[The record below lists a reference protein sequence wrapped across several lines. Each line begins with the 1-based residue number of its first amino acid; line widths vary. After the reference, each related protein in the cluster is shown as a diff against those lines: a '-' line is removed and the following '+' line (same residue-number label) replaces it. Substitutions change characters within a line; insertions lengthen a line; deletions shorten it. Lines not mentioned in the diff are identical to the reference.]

1 MSEQK
6 NSEYFNINKNSKYQ
20 KILQPTTN
28 VFITRKSFNL
38 IKTKSPLNLK
48 QNNSNNFKLARYRIK
63 SDNLNISQHIISN
76 SAQSKYNQ
84 FIANSQSQK
93 LINNTLHI
101 KNIKKNF
108 LENIDI
114 NDINTEK
121 FLLLK
126 INEVNKTLEENENIF
141 RYNQKI
147 LKKKLEEKENQINNL
162 RSELVKEKIRKQNL
176 FQNEYNENKN
186 NLLDEIK
193 QLQKQVDR
201 LSNMNSELSLQN
213 SEYEKIIKNLEN
225 KNKENI
231 LKIKQMN
238 KNYNSLIK
246 EKTIDI
252 LENEIKQYINDLN
265 IQIESSLNE
274 LNSLNEEMSFLKEEN
289 KKLKMLSNEI
299 IQARNETEIF
309 FLDVLNDAKID
320 LYKQKKDKIRKF
332 SFFPRLKNFY
342 EKENEIKVDIKE
354 LSPEMRE
361 KILRNLFEK
370 INEGYNEK
378 KYRELNYIMNENIDD
393 IKN

>member
-20 KILQPTTN
+20 KILQPATN

-48 QNNSNNFKLARYRIK
+48 QNNSNNFKLTRYRIK

-76 SAQSKYNQ
+76 SAQSKSNQ

-93 LINNTLHI
+93 LINNTLQI
-101 KNIKKNF
+101 KSIKKNF
-108 LENIDI
+108 LDNIDI

-193 QLQKQVDR
+193 QLQKQVNK

>member
-48 QNNSNNFKLARYRIK
+48 QNNSNNFKLTKYRIK

-76 SAQSKYNQ
+76 SAQSKSNQ

-176 FQNEYNENKN
+176 FKNEYNENKN

-193 QLQKQVDR
+193 QLQKQVNK

-238 KNYNSLIK
+238 KNLYSLIQ

-370 INEGYNEK
+370 INEGYNDK

>member
-48 QNNSNNFKLARYRIK
+48 QNKNNKFKLTKYKIK
-63 SDNLNISQHIISN
+63 SDDLNISQHIISN
-76 SAQSKYNQ
+76 SAQSKSNQ
-84 FIANSQSQK
+84 FITNSQSQK

-193 QLQKQVDR
+193 QLQKQVNK

-238 KNYNSLIK
+238 KNLYSLIQ

-378 KYRELNYIMNENIDD
+378 KYRELKYIMNENIDD

>member
-6 NSEYFNINKNSKYQ
+6 NSEYFNINKNSKYH

-48 QNNSNNFKLARYRIK
+48 QNNSNNFKLTKYRIK

-76 SAQSKYNQ
+76 SANSKINQ
-84 FIANSQSQK
+84 FIKNSQSQK
-93 LINNTLHI
+93 LINNTLQI
-101 KNIKKNF
+101 KSIKKNF
-108 LENIDI
+108 LDNIDI

-238 KNYNSLIK
+238 KNLYSLIQ

>member
-48 QNNSNNFKLARYRIK
+48 QNKNNKFKLTKYRIK

-76 SAQSKYNQ
+76 SANSKINQ
-84 FIANSQSQK
+84 FIKNSQSQK
-93 LINNTLHI
+93 LINNTLQI
-101 KNIKKNF
+101 KSIKKNF
-108 LENIDI
+108 LDNIDI

-193 QLQKQVDR
+193 QLQKQVNK

-238 KNYNSLIK
+238 KNLYSLIQ

>member
-48 QNNSNNFKLARYRIK
+48 QNNSNNFKLTKYRIK

-76 SAQSKYNQ
+76 SAQSKSNQ

-193 QLQKQVDR
+193 QLQKQVNR

-238 KNYNSLIK
+238 KNLYSLIQ

>member
-20 KILQPTTN
+20 KILQPATN

-48 QNNSNNFKLARYRIK
+48 QNNSNNFKLTKYRIK

-76 SAQSKYNQ
+76 SANSKINQ
-84 FIANSQSQK
+84 FIKNSQSQK
-93 LINNTLHI
+93 LINNTLQI
-101 KNIKKNF
+101 KSIKKNF
-108 LENIDI
+108 LDNIDI

-193 QLQKQVDR
+193 QLQKQVNK

-238 KNYNSLIK
+238 KNLYSLIQ

>member
-20 KILQPTTN
+20 KILQPATN

-48 QNNSNNFKLARYRIK
+48 KNNSNNFKLTKYRIK

-76 SAQSKYNQ
+76 SANSKINQ
-84 FIANSQSQK
+84 FIKNSQSQK

-108 LENIDI
+108 LDNIDI

-193 QLQKQVDR
+193 QLQKQVNK

-238 KNYNSLIK
+238 KNLYSLIQ

>member
-20 KILQPTTN
+20 KILQPATN

-48 QNNSNNFKLARYRIK
+48 QNNSNNFKLTKYRIK

-76 SAQSKYNQ
+76 SANSKINQ
-84 FIANSQSQK
+84 FIKNSKSQK

-162 RSELVKEKIRKQNL
+162 KSELVKEKIRKQNL

-193 QLQKQVDR
+193 QLQKQVNK

-238 KNYNSLIK
+238 KNLYSLIQ

>member
-20 KILQPTTN
+20 KILQPATN

-48 QNNSNNFKLARYRIK
+48 QNNSNNLKLTKYRIK

-193 QLQKQVDR
+193 QLQKQVNK

-238 KNYNSLIK
+238 KNLYSLIQ

>member
-238 KNYNSLIK
+238 KNYNSLIQ

>member
-6 NSEYFNINKNSKYQ
+6 NSEYFNINKNSNYQ
-20 KILQPTTN
+20 KILQPATN

-48 QNNSNNFKLARYRIK
+48 QNNSNNFKLTKYRIK

-76 SAQSKYNQ
+76 NTNSKINQ
-84 FIANSQSQK
+84 FIKNSQSQK
-93 LINNTLHI
+93 LINNTLQI
-101 KNIKKNF
+101 KSIKKNF
-108 LENIDI
+108 LDNIDI

-193 QLQKQVDR
+193 QLQKQVNK

-238 KNYNSLIK
+238 KNLYSLIQ

-309 FLDVLNDAKID
+309 FLDVLNDAKVD

>member
-48 QNNSNNFKLARYRIK
+48 QNNSNNFKLTKYRIK

-76 SAQSKYNQ
+76 SAQSKSNQ

-193 QLQKQVDR
+193 QLQKQVNK

-238 KNYNSLIK
+238 KNLYSLIQ

-361 KILRNLFEK
+361 KVLRNLFEK

>member
-20 KILQPTTN
+20 KILQPATN

-48 QNNSNNFKLARYRIK
+48 QNNSNNFKLTKYRIK

-76 SAQSKYNQ
+76 SAQSKSNQ
-84 FIANSQSQK
+84 FIANSRSQK

-238 KNYNSLIK
+238 KNYNSLIQ

>member
-20 KILQPTTN
+20 KILQPATN

-48 QNNSNNFKLARYRIK
+48 QNNSNNFKLTKYRIK

-76 SAQSKYNQ
+76 SAQSKFNQ

-93 LINNTLHI
+93 LINNTLQI
-101 KNIKKNF
+101 KSIKKNF
-108 LENIDI
+108 LDNIDI

-238 KNYNSLIK
+238 KNLYSLIQ

>member
-48 QNNSNNFKLARYRIK
+48 QNNSNNFKLTRYRIK

-162 RSELVKEKIRKQNL
+162 RS
-176 FQNEYNENKN
+176 
-186 NLLDEIK
+186 
-193 QLQKQVDR
+193 QLQKQVNK

-238 KNYNSLIK
+238 KNLYSLIQ

>member
-48 QNNSNNFKLARYRIK
+48 QNKNNKFKLTKYRIK

-76 SAQSKYNQ
+76 SAQSKSNQ

-162 RSELVKEKIRKQNL
+162 RSMKI
-176 FQNEYNENKN
+176 
-186 NLLDEIK
+186 
-193 QLQKQVDR
+193 
-201 LSNMNSELSLQN
+201 
-213 SEYEKIIKNLEN
+213 KIIYWMK
-225 KNKENI
+225 
-231 LKIKQMN
+231 
-238 KNYNSLIK
+238 
-246 EKTIDI
+246 
-252 LENEIKQYINDLN
+252 
-265 IQIESSLNE
+265 
-274 LNSLNEEMSFLKEEN
+274 LNS
-289 KKLKMLSNEI
+289 
-299 IQARNETEIF
+299 
-309 FLDVLNDAKID
+309 
-320 LYKQKKDKIRKF
+320 YKNR
-332 SFFPRLKNFY
+332 
-342 EKENEIKVDIKE
+342 
-354 LSPEMRE
+354 
-361 KILRNLFEK
+361 
-370 INEGYNEK
+370 
-378 KYRELNYIMNENIDD
+378 
-393 IKN
+393 

>member
-48 QNNSNNFKLARYRIK
+48 QNNSNNFKLTKYRIK

-76 SAQSKYNQ
+76 SAQSKSNQ

-108 LENIDI
+108 LDNIDI

-193 QLQKQVDR
+193 QLQKQVNK

-238 KNYNSLIK
+238 KNLYSLIQ

>member
-6 NSEYFNINKNSKYQ
+6 NSEYFNINKNSKYH

-48 QNNSNNFKLARYRIK
+48 QNNSNNFKLTKYRIK

-76 SAQSKYNQ
+76 SANSKINQ
-84 FIANSQSQK
+84 FIKNSQSQK
-93 LINNTLHI
+93 LINNTLQI
-101 KNIKKNF
+101 KSIKKNF
-108 LENIDI
+108 LDNIDI

-193 QLQKQVDR
+193 QLQKKVNK

-238 KNYNSLIK
+238 KNLYSLIQ

>member
-28 VFITRKSFNL
+28 DFITRKSFNL

-48 QNNSNNFKLARYRIK
+48 QNKNSKFKLTKYKIK
-63 SDNLNISQHIISN
+63 SDDLNISQHIISN
-76 SAQSKYNQ
+76 SANSKINQ
-84 FIANSQSQK
+84 FIKNSQSQK
-93 LINNTLHI
+93 LINNTLQI
-101 KNIKKNF
+101 KSTKKNF
-108 LENIDI
+108 LDNIDI

-193 QLQKQVDR
+193 QLQKQVNK

-238 KNYNSLIK
+238 KNLYSLIQ

-274 LNSLNEEMSFLKEEN
+274 LNSLNEEMSSIKEEN
-289 KKLKMLSNEI
+289 KKLKMLSREI
-299 IQARNETEIF
+299 IEARSDTELF
-309 FLDVLNDAKID
+309 FIDVLNDAKKD
-320 LYKQKKDKIRKF
+320 LYKQKKEKIRGF
-332 SFFPRLKNFY
+332 SFFPKLKNFY
-342 EKENEIKVDIKE
+342 DKGDEIKVDIRE
-354 LSPEMRE
+354 LTPEMRE
-361 KILRNLFEK
+361 KMLRNLFEK
-370 INEGYNEK
+370 INRSHNENNFL
-378 KYRELNYIMNENIDD
+378 ELNYMINGDIDNIEN
-393 IKN
+393 

>member
-20 KILQPTTN
+20 KILQPATN

-48 QNNSNNFKLARYRIK
+48 KNNSNNFKLTKYRIK

-76 SAQSKYNQ
+76 SANSKINQ
-84 FIANSQSQK
+84 FIKNSQSQK
-93 LINNTLHI
+93 LINNTLQI
-101 KNIKKNF
+101 KSIKKNF
-108 LENIDI
+108 LDNIDI

-193 QLQKQVDR
+193 QLQKQVNK

-238 KNYNSLIK
+238 KNLYSLIQ

>member
-20 KILQPTTN
+20 KILQPATN

-48 QNNSNNFKLARYRIK
+48 QNNSNNFKLTKYRIK

-76 SAQSKYNQ
+76 SANSKINQ
-84 FIANSQSQK
+84 FIKNSQSQK
-93 LINNTLHI
+93 LINNTLQI
-101 KNIKKNF
+101 KSIKKNF
-108 LENIDI
+108 LDNIDI

-193 QLQKQVDR
+193 QLQKQVNK

>member
-48 QNNSNNFKLARYRIK
+48 QNKNNKFKLTKYRIK

-76 SAQSKYNQ
+76 SAQSKSNQ

>member
-20 KILQPTTN
+20 KILQPATN

-48 QNNSNNFKLARYRIK
+48 QNNSNNFKLTKYRIK

-76 SAQSKYNQ
+76 SANSKINQ
-84 FIANSQSQK
+84 FIKNSQSQK
-93 LINNTLHI
+93 LINNTLQI
-101 KNIKKNF
+101 KSIKKNF
-108 LENIDI
+108 LDNIDI

>member
-48 QNNSNNFKLARYRIK
+48 QNKNNKFKLTKYRIK

-76 SAQSKYNQ
+76 SAQSKSNQ

-147 LKKKLEEKENQINNL
+147 LRKKLEEKENQINNL

-193 QLQKQVDR
+193 QLQKQVNK

-238 KNYNSLIK
+238 KNYNSLIQ

>member
-48 QNNSNNFKLARYRIK
+48 QNNSNNFKLTKYRIK

-76 SAQSKYNQ
+76 SANSKINQ
-84 FIANSQSQK
+84 FIKNSQSQK
-93 LINNTLHI
+93 LINNTLQI
-101 KNIKKNF
+101 KSIKKNF
-108 LENIDI
+108 LDNIDI

>member
-48 QNNSNNFKLARYRIK
+48 QNKNNKFKLTKYKIK
-63 SDNLNISQHIISN
+63 SDDLNISQHIISN
-76 SAQSKYNQ
+76 SAQSKSNQ
-84 FIANSQSQK
+84 FITNSQSQK

-193 QLQKQVDR
+193 QLQKQVNK

-238 KNYNSLIK
+238 KNLYSLIQ

>member
-20 KILQPTTN
+20 KILQPATN

-48 QNNSNNFKLARYRIK
+48 QNNSNNFKLTKYRIK

-76 SAQSKYNQ
+76 SANSKINQ
-84 FIANSQSQK
+84 FIKNSQSQK
-93 LINNTLHI
+93 LINNTLQI
-101 KNIKKNF
+101 KSIKKNF
-108 LENIDI
+108 LDNIDI

-238 KNYNSLIK
+238 KNLYSLIQ

-265 IQIESSLNE
+265 IQIETSLNE

>member
-48 QNNSNNFKLARYRIK
+48 QNNSNNFKLTKYRIK

-76 SAQSKYNQ
+76 SANSKINQ
-84 FIANSQSQK
+84 FIKNSQSQK

-193 QLQKQVDR
+193 QLQKQVNK

-238 KNYNSLIK
+238 KNLYSLIQ

>member
-6 NSEYFNINKNSKYQ
+6 NSECFNINKNSKYQ
-20 KILQPTTN
+20 KILQPKTN
-28 VFITRKSFNL
+28 VFISRKSFNL

-48 QNNSNNFKLARYRIK
+48 QNNSNNFKLTKYRIK

-76 SAQSKYNQ
+76 SANSKINQ
-84 FIANSQSQK
+84 FIKNSQSQK
-93 LINNTLHI
+93 LINNTLQI
-101 KNIKKNF
+101 KSIKKNF
-108 LENIDI
+108 LDNIDI

-238 KNYNSLIK
+238 KNLYSLIQ

-378 KYRELNYIMNENIDD
+378 NIEN
-393 IKN
+393 

>member
-48 QNNSNNFKLARYRIK
+48 QNNSNNFKLTKYRIK

-76 SAQSKYNQ
+76 SAQSKSNQ
-84 FIANSQSQK
+84 FITNSQSQK
-93 LINNTLHI
+93 LINNT
-101 KNIKKNF
+101 F

-193 QLQKQVDR
+193 QLQKQVNK

-238 KNYNSLIK
+238 KNLYSLIQ

>member
-20 KILQPTTN
+20 KILQPATN

-48 QNNSNNFKLARYRIK
+48 QNNSNNFKLTKYRIK

-76 SAQSKYNQ
+76 SANSKINQ
-84 FIANSQSQK
+84 FIKNSQSQK
-93 LINNTLHI
+93 LINNTLQI
-101 KNIKKNF
+101 KSIKKNF
-108 LENIDI
+108 IDNIDI

-238 KNYNSLIK
+238 KNLYSLIQ

>member
-48 QNNSNNFKLARYRIK
+48 QNNSNNFKLTKYRIK

-76 SAQSKYNQ
+76 SANSKINQ
-84 FIANSQSQK
+84 FIKNSQSQK

-238 KNYNSLIK
+238 KNLYSLIQ

>member
-6 NSEYFNINKNSKYQ
+6 NSEYFSINKNSKYQ

-48 QNNSNNFKLARYRIK
+48 QNKNNKFKLTKYRIK

-76 SAQSKYNQ
+76 SAQSKSNQ

-265 IQIESSLNE
+265 IQIETSLNE

>member
-48 QNNSNNFKLARYRIK
+48 QNNSNNFKLTRYRIK

-193 QLQKQVDR
+193 QLQKQVNK

-238 KNYNSLIK
+238 KNLYSLIQ

>member
-20 KILQPTTN
+20 KILQPATN

-48 QNNSNNFKLARYRIK
+48 QNNSNNFKLTRYRIK

-76 SAQSKYNQ
+76 SAQSKSNQ

-93 LINNTLHI
+93 LINNTLQI
-101 KNIKKNF
+101 KSIKKNF
-108 LENIDI
+108 LDNIDI

-193 QLQKQVDR
+193 QLQKQVNK

-265 IQIESSLNE
+265 IQIETSLNE

>member
-48 QNNSNNFKLARYRIK
+48 QNNSNNFKLTKYRIK

-76 SAQSKYNQ
+76 SAQSKSNQ

-193 QLQKQVDR
+193 QLQKQVNK

-238 KNYNSLIK
+238 KNYNSLIQ

-320 LYKQKKDKIRKF
+320 LYKQKKEKIRKF

-342 EKENEIKVDIKE
+342 EKENEVKVDIKE

-361 KILRNLFEK
+361 KVLRNLFEK

>member
-48 QNNSNNFKLARYRIK
+48 QNKNNKFKLTKYKIK
-63 SDNLNISQHIISN
+63 SDDLNISQHIISN
-76 SAQSKYNQ
+76 SAQSKSNQ

-193 QLQKQVDR
+193 QLQKQVNK

-238 KNYNSLIK
+238 KNYNSLIQ

-320 LYKQKKDKIRKF
+320 LYKQKKEKIRKF

-342 EKENEIKVDIKE
+342 EKENEVKVDIKE

-361 KILRNLFEK
+361 KVLRNLFEK

>member
-48 QNNSNNFKLARYRIK
+48 QNKNNKFKLTKYRIK

-76 SAQSKYNQ
+76 SAQSKSNQ

-193 QLQKQVDR
+193 QLQKQVNK